1 MIVVAMVVDCVSIF
15 VLTIFCVVVSVFVRG
30 NRTEPAVNPI
40 TNMIAAIP
48 TNESMIELF
57 IFLDFCKLIL

>member
-1 MIVVAMVVDCVSIF
+1 MIVLAMVVDCVSIL

-40 TNMIAAIP
+40 TNMIAAIA
-48 TNESMIELF
+48 
-57 IFLDFCKLIL
+57 DQ